1 MHTGSCLCGAITF
14 EVDGELKPPDACH
27 CDQCRRWTACRK
39 TPIEATSDVVEPS
52 GEGIRIVEYAPEHE
66 AAAVELMA
74 ELQEFERALSPDRT
88 RGADM
93 ARDHFAYLRSLCA
106 ERSGQVFLA
115 LADSEVIGF
124 AVVFIEAEDE
134 EDGHLLP
141 WCKRYGWLSDLFV
154 KPGFRGQ
161 AIASRLVDA
170 AERHCVAIGVR
181 RLGLSVLAN
190 NTAARQFYLKAGFK
204 EHEVTY
210 VKDVL
215 DGLTDSG
222 MSEDEVG

>member
-1 MHTGSCLCGAITF
+1 M
-14 EVDGELKPPDACH
+14 
-27 CDQCRRWTACRK
+27 
-39 TPIEATSDVVEPS
+39 VEPS

-106 ERSGQVFLA
+106 
-115 LADSEVIGF
+115 
-124 AVVFIEAEDE
+124 AE
-134 EDGHLLP
+134 GH
-141 WCKRYGWLSDLFV
+141 GVS
-154 KPGFRGQ
+154 
-161 AIASRLVDA
+161 
-170 AERHCVAIGVR
+170 IGVE

-190 NTAARQFYLKAGFK
+190 NTAARQFYLKAGFS